1 MNTSQASN
9 NRRIIA
15 GASMIVMALIFL
27 ANTLTGFMTRPAS
40 LSPALVAVAGFIA
53 VTGAVLMTAS
63 ILGLSHLLRSRA
75 DGVGLSGAT
84 CALVG
89 WAVSTRISS
98 VIQLDAVLR
107 AGVEGVPASALES
120 VFKSAPLV
128 WASMFPV
135 GLFFPAGLITLGIA
149 LFYWRPVNRWLGLL
163 LALGGVLFPIG
174 RAAGVAPAVVAC
186 DIVLATAFASIGW
199 QILSRPEV
207 WEQSSS

>member
-1 MNTSQASN
+1 
-9 NRRIIA
+9 
-15 GASMIVMALIFL
+15 
-27 ANTLTGFMTRPAS
+27 
-40 LSPALVAVAGFIA
+40 
-53 VTGAVLMTAS
+53 
-63 ILGLSHLLRSRA
+63 
-75 DGVGLSGAT
+75 
-84 CALVG
+84 
-89 WAVSTRISS
+89 
-98 VIQLDAVLR
+98 
-107 AGVEGVPASALES
+107 
-120 VFKSAPLV
+120 
-128 WASMFPV
+128 MFPV